1 MNLNL
6 KFIRE
11 ITILLLLAAISG
23 WLGYTL
29 GTNKV
34 QWGVESGWTPRV
46 EVTSKLPPSSTTVDF
61 SLFWMVWNEVFQKY
75 VDKSKLDSQE
85 MVYGA
90 ISGMVAAL
98 DDPYTVFLPPKENK
112 EAKEQLNGN
121 FEGIG
126 AQLGIK
132 EDRIVV
138 VAPLSGSPAEKAGI
152 KPGDWII
159 KVNGEETDKWTLP
172 EAVGKI
178 RGPKGTVVV
187 LNVLHEKGEKP
198 EDVRVGR
205 ETIILKSV
213 EWKEVTSTSSA
224 NLKKAV
230 YINLTRFGDQT
241 DHQWD
246 KMASEVSAYLA
257 TNSGK
262 VAGMILDVRNN
273 PGGYLA
279 GSVYVASE
287 FLPNGQV
294 IVKQVSYDGTT
305 QTYAVDRLGK
315 LLGVP
320 VVVLINQGTASASEI
335 LAGALQVA
343 GRAKLVGVQ
352 SFGKGSVQQT
362 EDLPS
367 GAGLHITSAKW
378 LLANGEWIQ
387 KKGLAPDVKAEAD
400 EKDVT
405 KDVQLER
412 AILVLNGR

>member
-1 MNLNL
+1 MVRRKRWCFCKVIMNLNL

-172 EAVGKI
+172 EAVGKG
-178 RGPKGTVVV
+178 RWWFLMSSTRKG
-187 LNVLHEKGEKP
+187 
-198 EDVRVGR
+198 RSR
-205 ETIILKSV
+205 R
-213 EWKEVTSTSSA
+213 TS
-224 NLKKAV
+224 
-230 YINLTRFGDQT
+230 G
-241 DHQWD
+241 
-246 KMASEVSAYLA
+246 
-257 TNSGK
+257 
-262 VAGMILDVRNN
+262 
-273 PGGYLA
+273 
-279 GSVYVASE
+279 
-287 FLPNGQV
+287 
-294 IVKQVSYDGTT
+294 
-305 QTYAVDRLGK
+305 
-315 LLGVP
+315 
-320 VVVLINQGTASASEI
+320 
-335 LAGALQVA
+335 
-343 GRAKLVGVQ
+343 
-352 SFGKGSVQQT
+352 
-362 EDLPS
+362 S
-367 GAGLHITSAKW
+367 GARRLFS
-378 LLANGEWIQ
+378 
-387 KKGLAPDVKAEAD
+387 KAW
-400 EKDVT
+400 
-405 KDVQLER
+405 
-412 AILVLNGR
+412 NGRKLPRLPQLILRKPCILI